1 MAPICP
7 HCEKEV
13 SVETMKVN
21 KPKSTF
27 VLRNTEMA
35 YCPHCKKVLG
45 VFTHII

>member
-21 KPKSTF
+21 KPKTTF

-45 VFTHII
+45 VFSHVI